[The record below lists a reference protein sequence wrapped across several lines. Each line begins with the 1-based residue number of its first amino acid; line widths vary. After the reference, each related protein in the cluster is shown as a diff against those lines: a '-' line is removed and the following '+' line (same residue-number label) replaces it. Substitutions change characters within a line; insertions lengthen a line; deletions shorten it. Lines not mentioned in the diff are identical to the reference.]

1 MMKRCTVLFA
11 LFVAALAA
19 ADRQLLSATER
30 EIVRYLNE
38 ARTDPAGFA
47 ERYLAS
53 ETRHP
58 DARHRRTAEECV
70 LEMKALKAMPPLKVS
85 TVLSSSAQHHAEDLG
100 RTGNSSH
107 YGSDGSTL
115 SQRIY
120 RYGAWFG
127 NIAENYS
134 YGYEEP
140 LKIVVELLLDYG
152 VEGRGH
158 RKAILNPKFRYVGVG
173 VRPHRWFKTICVQD
187 FAVLV
192 QPE

>member
-1 MMKRCTVLFA
+1 MMTRCTVLFA
-11 LFVAALAA
+11 FFVAAPAA

-100 RTGNSSH
+100 RPETAVITAAMGQLSAN
-107 YGSDGSTL
+107 GST
-115 SQRIY
+115 
-120 RYGAWFG
+120 GT
-127 NIAENYS
+127 
-134 YGYEEP
+134 
-140 LKIVVELLLDYG
+140 
-152 VEGRGH
+152 GRGLG
-158 RKAILNPKFRYVGVG
+158 A
-173 VRPHRWFKTICVQD
+173 
-187 FAVLV
+187 
-192 QPE
+192 